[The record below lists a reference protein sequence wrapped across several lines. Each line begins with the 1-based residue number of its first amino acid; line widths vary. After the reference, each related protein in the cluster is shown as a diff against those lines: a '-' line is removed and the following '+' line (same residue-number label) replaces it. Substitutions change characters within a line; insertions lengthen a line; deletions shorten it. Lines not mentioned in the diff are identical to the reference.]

1 MLWFTLKNNSKRW
14 HWSSQ
19 SHFMYAHWPKITW
32 LRLRINDRSRNRPL
46 RLLCGKCGMWPYPT
60 LRARSADRR
69 CMVDTACRL
78 TCRAVYWHVAN
89 FTEPLEM
96 GPMAAFT
103 LTVLLF
109 LAVIIAQISV
119 IVTVKHGNSV
129 ATERRGERPVN
140 VLHDSDDD
148 VLLFVQVV
156 IQLLMKMRK
165 DEKAKIENLY
175 LLSDAFDEN
184 VYTWRYW

>member
-1 MLWFTLKNNSKRW
+1 
-14 HWSSQ
+14 
-19 SHFMYAHWPKITW
+19 
-32 LRLRINDRSRNRPL
+32 
-46 RLLCGKCGMWPYPT
+46 
-60 LRARSADRR
+60 
-69 CMVDTACRL
+69 
-78 TCRAVYWHVAN
+78 
-89 FTEPLEM
+89 M

-184 VYTWRYW
+184 VYT